1 MNKQR
6 KHNEETY
13 LEIEKEIRKF
23 RVQTLYKE
31 TNPHLYIPI
40 VLDDGVIIY
49 IGVHEQTKMLSFEL
63 EYFGSIIFI
72 TYDSEVKLGVKR
84 MINFFKDYIKLT
96 KRYSSREQKLLKQ
109 NKCDESDLKVLTKGH
124 LELKLKLLTSKL
136 DAYQEMLGDVN
147 EE

>member
-1 MNKQR
+1 
-6 KHNEETY
+6 
-13 LEIEKEIRKF
+13 
-23 RVQTLYKE
+23 
-31 TNPHLYIPI
+31 
-40 VLDDGVIIY
+40 
-49 IGVHEQTKMLSFEL
+49 
-63 EYFGSIIFI
+63 
-72 TYDSEVKLGVKR
+72 